1 MSAQQSGTQSRQIV
15 WITGA
20 SSGIGRDLALS
31 FAYDGHR
38 VAVSARNADKLKEL
52 EALSTNISAFPVDVT
67 DAEAVQAAIKNI
79 EAEHG
84 PIDLAIFNAG
94 VWHPMTASRYD
105 LAKVKASMDV
115 NYTGV
120 TNALAPIMAAMIAR
134 GRGHLALVASV
145 AGYRGLPKGAAYAPT
160 KAALISLA
168 ESLYADLKIK
178 GVRMTIINPGFV
190 ATPMTERN
198 TFPMPF
204 IVSTEDAVKAIRRG
218 LDSNRFEIVFPT
230 RMAIM
235 MKTLRLLPYRI
246 FFIAT
251 GAIAKREPPQI
262 PPS

>member
-1 MSAQQSGTQSRQIV
+1 MSAYLTSPQSRQII

-31 FAYDGHR
+31 FAHDGHR
-38 VAVSARNADKLKEL
+38 VAVSARNVEKLREL
-52 EALSTNISAFPVDVT
+52 EIASTNISAFPVDVT
-67 DAEAVQAAIKNI
+67 DTAAVAMTFANI
-79 EAEHG
+79 EQALG
-84 PIDLAIFNAG
+84 PIDLAILNAG
-94 VWHPMTASRYD
+94 VWQPMTASRYD
-105 LAKVKASMDV
+105 LDKAKASMDV

-120 TNALAPIMAAMIAR
+120 INALAPAMKAMIAR

-168 ESLYADLKIK
+168 ESLYADLKLK

-204 IVSTEDAVKAIRRG
+204 IVSTDDAVKAIRRG
-218 LDSNRFEIVFPT
+218 LDSSRFEIVFPT
-230 RMAIM
+230 RMAIL
-235 MKTLRLLPYRI
+235 MKTLRVLPYRI
-246 FFIAT
+246 FFLAS
-251 GAIAKREPPQI
+251 GAIAKREPAPKRD
-262 PPS
+262 S